1 MIMIVGAVFCHS
13 NEKYIAA
20 GSPPSILNVG
30 KQQCDIWVGNKIIKQ
45 CWKELAC
52 HSNSLLTIKK

>member
-1 MIMIVGAVFCHS
+1 MIMIVEAVFCRS

-30 KQQCDIWVGNKIIKQ
+30 KQQCDIWVGNKIIK
-45 CWKELAC
+45 
-52 HSNSLLTIKK
+52 